1 MHLEADD
8 LPGKE
13 WTEAELEEQR
23 LSNIRKMF
31 RSQSNVKIG
40 CCNGLPYN
48 SSKRC
53 CCRRIPFDKDKKFC
67 CAIDVRQI
75 TAVFWLELIF
85 SFFFQGCE
93 NFQVFDRSNAQH
105 YKDCLSLKGEF
116 SVKKSNDHNN

>member
-75 TAVFWLELIF
+75 TAVYELELIF
-85 SFFFQGCE
+85 SFFFRAVKTSK
-93 NFQVFDRSNAQH
+93 FLIAQTH
-105 YKDCLSLKGEF
+105 NTTKIASHSKV
-116 SVKKSNDHNN
+116 SAQWKKK